1 MRYPPWVIGGELVR
15 EGRRRAGVTQRELAE
30 RAGTTQSAIA
40 RLESGR
46 TRPALEDV
54 QRLLRLC
61 GWDLRVALVPED
73 DSDRSQMRP
82 SPVAEE
88 RLDRLVSTRRRLAG
102 LREDARRG
110 T

>member
-1 MRYPPWVIGGELVR
+1 MVGGELVR
-15 EGRRRAGVTQRELAE
+15 EGRRRAGLTQHELAD

-61 GWDLRVALVPED
+61 GWDLRVALVPDEPED
-73 DSDRSQMRP
+73 RWQARDLRALGPAERV
-82 SPVAEE
+82 VANQ
-88 RLDRLVSTRRRLAG
+88 RLVDQAERFARAG
-102 LREDARRG
+102 RG
-110 T
+110 